1 MNIIKLQKQKG
12 RMDTRNLNF
21 SYKKVS
27 IKKLN
32 EISANGGNV
41 LKYLDKEHTKIC
53 FFWRDIL
60 LLYKF

>member
-1 MNIIKLQKQKG
+1 
-12 RMDTRNLNF
+12 MDTRNLNF
-21 SYKKVS
+21 SHKEVS

-41 LKYLDKEHTKIC
+41 LKYLDKQHKKFC

-60 LLYKF
+60 FLYKF